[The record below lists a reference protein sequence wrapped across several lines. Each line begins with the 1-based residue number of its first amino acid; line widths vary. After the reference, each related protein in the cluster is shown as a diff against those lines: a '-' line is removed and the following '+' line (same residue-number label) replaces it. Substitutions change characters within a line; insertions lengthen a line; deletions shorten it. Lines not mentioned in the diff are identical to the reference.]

1 MKTHLFHFLI
11 LIAIIGL
18 GVGMFFLASGNRS
31 VQFLIGL
38 TTSLAYV
45 AWGLVHHANQG
56 DLHKKIVV
64 EYVLM
69 GAIAVL
75 LLLIVF
81 GP

>member
-18 GVGMFFLASGNRS
+18 GVGIFFLASGNRGA
-31 VQFLIGL
+31 QLLIGL
-38 TTSLAYV
+38 TTSFAYV
-45 AWGLVHHANQG
+45 AWGLIHHAIEG

-75 LLLIVF
+75 LFLIVF